1 MVNLIVTKILYL
13 IYLLQVKNI
22 KVSYLH
28 LHHFKFG
35 FKKLRKMDN
44 KYRDLIE
51 QTFDFPQEGF
61 NVIDDELYFYDIPL
75 MDIIKKYGTPLKIT
89 YLPKISSQ
97 IQKAKK
103 LFNVA
108 MARADYKGKYTYC
121 YCTKSSHFSFVVEEA
136 LKHDIHLETSYAYD
150 IEIINKLYQRR
161 KITKDTFII
170 CNGFKQKGYTSRIAR
185 LINTGFKN
193 VIPVLDNKEEL
204 ATYRRSVKQP
214 FKLGIRIAAEEEPN
228 FPFYT
233 SRLGIRAKDILEFY
247 VDKIEGNEHRF
258 QLKMLHIFLNK
269 GIKDDI
275 YYWSELNK
283 IINLY
288 CQLKKIC
295 PELDS
300 INIGGGFPI
309 KHSLGFEYDYQFM
322 INEIVSNIKKAC
334 KKAKVPM
341 PNIYTEFGSF
351 TVGESMAHIYSVAAQ
366 KIQNDREIWYMIDSS
381 FITTLPDT
389 WGIGERFLMLPINKW
404 ENEYQRVVL
413 GGITC
418 DSHDYYDS
426 EEHINEV
433 FLPKLT
439 SNGDDKSNK
448 EKLYLGFFHTGAY
461 QDQIS
466 GYGGIKHCLI
476 PSPKHII
483 VGRDKNGKL
492 VDWVYAKEQ
501 TAQSMLKI
509 LGYL

>member
-1 MVNLIVTKILYL
+1 MNNTYTSL
-13 IYLLQVKNI
+13 VK
-22 KVSYLH
+22 
-28 LHHFKFG
+28 
-35 FKKLRKMDN
+35 
-44 KYRDLIE
+44 
-51 QTFDFPQEGF
+51 QTFHFPQEDFDVNDEGYLQF
-61 NVIDDELYFYDIPL
+61 NGVDLKALID
-75 MDIIKKYGTPLKIT
+75 KYGTPLKLS
-89 YLPKISSQ
+89 YLPKIGAQ
-97 IQKAKK
+97 INKAKK
-103 LFNVA
+103 MFA
-108 MARADYKGKYTYC
+108 SAIKKHKYEGSYNYC
-121 YCTKSSHFSFVVEEA
+121 YCTKSSHFSYVIEEA
-136 LKHDIHLETSYAYD
+136 LKHNIHLETSYAYD
-150 IEIINKLYQRR
+150 IEIINQLYKRR

-170 CNGFKQKGYTSRIAR
+170 CNGFKQKNYTSRIAR
-185 LINTGFKN
+185 LINTGFNN
-193 VIPVLDNKEEL
+193 VIPILDNKEEL
-204 ATYRRSVKQP
+204 QSYRRSVKQT
-214 FKLGIRIAAEEEPN
+214 FKLGIRVAAEEEPT

-247 VDKIEGNEHRF
+247 VDEIEGYENKF

-322 INEIVSNIKKAC
+322 INEIVGNIKKAC
-334 KKAKVPM
+334 KKVHVPM
-341 PNIYTEFGSF
+341 PHIFTEFGSY
-351 TVGESMAHIYSVAAQ
+351 TVGESMAHIYSVIGQ
-366 KIQNDREIWYMIDSS
+366 KNQNDRECWYMIDSS

-389 WGIGERFLMLPINKW
+389 WGIGERFLLLPVNKW
-404 ENEYQRVVL
+404 DNEYHRVVL

-433 FLPKLT
+433 FLPKLINNV
-439 SNGDDKSNK
+439 NGEDPANK
-448 EKLYLGFFHTGAY
+448 EPLYIGFFHTGAY

-476 PSPKHII
+476 PSPKHVV
-483 VGRDKNGKL
+483 VGYDKNGKL
-492 VDWVYAKEQ
+492 TDWLQAKQQ

>member
-1 MVNLIVTKILYL
+1 MNNTYTALV
-13 IYLLQVKNI
+13 Q
-22 KVSYLH
+22 
-28 LHHFKFG
+28 
-35 FKKLRKMDN
+35 
-44 KYRDLIE
+44 
-51 QTFDFPQEGF
+51 QTFHFPQEGF
-61 NVIDDELYFYDIPL
+61 NLDDNGYLEFNGLNLKAIID
-75 MDIIKKYGTPLKIT
+75 KYGTPLKLS
-89 YLPKISSQ
+89 YLPKIGRQ
-97 IQKAKK
+97 INRAKK
-103 LFNVA
+103 MFENA
-108 MARADYKGKYTYC
+108 FKRHKYEGKYFYC

-136 LKHDIHLETSYAYD
+136 LKHDINIETSYAYD
-150 IEIINKLYQRR
+150 IEIINRLYERR
-161 KITKDTFII
+161 KITKDISII
-170 CNGFKQKGYTSRIAR
+170 CNGFKQRSYTSRIAK
-185 LINTGFKN
+185 LINSGFKN

-204 ATYRRSVKQP
+204 QAYRRSVKHP
-214 FKLGIRIAAEEEPN
+214 FKLGIRVAAEEEPS

-247 VDKIEGNEHRF
+247 VDNIEGYEDKF

-283 IINLY
+283 VVNLY

-322 INEIVSNIKKAC
+322 INEITGIIKKAC
-334 KKAKVPM
+334 KRARVPM

-351 TVGESMAHIYSVAAQ
+351 TVGESMAHIYSVISE
-366 KIQNDREIWYMIDSS
+366 KRQNDRENWYMIDSS

-389 WGIGERFLMLPINKW
+389 WGIGEKFLLLPINKW
-404 ENEYQRVVL
+404 NNDYQRVVL

-433 FLPKLT
+433 FLPKIE
-439 SNGDDKSNK
+439 SADPKQQEQNK
-448 EKLYLGFFHTGAY
+448 EPLYVGFFHTGAY

-476 PSPKHII
+476 PSPKHVI
-483 VGRDKNGKL
+483 VEYDKSGKL
-492 VDWVYAKEQ
+492 IDWLYAKEQ
-501 TAQSMLKI
+501 SAQSMLKI

>member
-1 MVNLIVTKILYL
+1 MAQPTNPLMTNSYHEL
-13 IYLLQVKNI
+13 VK
-22 KVSYLH
+22 
-28 LHHFKFG
+28 
-35 FKKLRKMDN
+35 
-44 KYRDLIE
+44 
-51 QTFDFPQEGF
+51 QTFNFPQEGF
-61 NVIDDELYFYDIPL
+61 VVEDGNLFFNGLDVKALIT
-75 MDIIKKYGTPLKIT
+75 KYGTPLKLS
-89 YLPKISSQ
+89 YLPKIGMQ
-97 IQKAKK
+97 IKKARQMFATAFKK
-103 LFNVA
+103 HK
-108 MARADYKGKYTYC
+108 YEGKYHYC
-121 YCTKSSHFSFVVEEA
+121 YCTKSSHFSFVLEEA
-136 LKHDIHLETSYAYD
+136 LKHDIHIETSYAYD
-150 IEIINKLYQRR
+150 IEIVKKLYLR
-161 KITKDTFII
+161 KKISKETFIV
-170 CNGFKQKGYTSRIAR
+170 CNGFKQRGYIRRIAS
-185 LINTGFKN
+185 LLNSGFTN

-204 ATYRRSVKQP
+204 REYAKSVKVP
-214 FKLGIRIAAEEEPN
+214 FKLGIRVAAEEEPT

-233 SRLGIRAKDILEFY
+233 SRLGMRAKDILEFY
-247 VDKIEGNEHRF
+247 VDRIEGYESKF

-322 INEIVSNIKKAC
+322 INEIVKNIKSAC

-341 PNIYTEFGSF
+341 PHIFTEFGSY
-351 TVGESMAHIYSVAAQ
+351 TVGESMAHIYCVLGQ
-366 KIQNDREIWYMIDSS
+366 KIQNDRETWYMIDSS

-389 WGIGERFLMLPINKW
+389 WGIGEKFLMLPINKW
-404 ENEYQRVVL
+404 EQEYQRVVL
-413 GGITC
+413 GGMTC

-433 FLPKLT
+433 FLPKIN
-439 SNGDDKSNK
+439 NG
-448 EKLYLGFFHTGAY
+448 EPLYVGFFHTGAY

-476 PSPKHII
+476 PSPKHVLINYD
-483 VGRDKNGKL
+483 RNGKL
-492 VDWVYAKEQ
+492 IDWLYAKQQ

-509 LGYL
+509 LGYK

>member
-1 MVNLIVTKILYL
+1 MSQMN
-13 IYLLQVKNI
+13 N
-22 KVSYLH
+22 SYL
-28 LHHFKFG
+28 
-35 FKKLRKMDN
+35 
-44 KYRDLIE
+44 DLVK
-51 QTFDFPQEGF
+51 QTFNFPQEDFKVEG
-61 NVIDDELYFYDIPL
+61 NYLRYNNLDLKALID
-75 MDIIKKYGTPLKIT
+75 KYGTPLKLT
-89 YLPKISSQ
+89 YLPKIGMQ
-97 IQKAKK
+97 INKAKK
-103 LFNVA
+103 MFALA
-108 MARADYKGKYTYC
+108 MKKHKYTGRYNYC
-121 YCTKSSHFSFVVEEA
+121 YCTKSSHFSFIVEEA

-150 IEIINKLYQRR
+150 IEIINKLYSRR
-161 KITKDTFII
+161 KINKDTFII
-170 CNGFKQKGYTSRIAR
+170 CNGFKQKTYTSRISK
-185 LINTGFKN
+185 LLNSGFKN

-204 ATYRRSVKQP
+204 KAYKNVKVP
-214 FKLGIRIAAEEEPN
+214 FKLGIRVAAEEEPT

-233 SRLGIRAKDILEFY
+233 SRLGMRAKDVLEFY
-247 VDKIEGNEHRF
+247 VDQIEGYEHKF

-283 IINLY
+283 VINLY

-322 INEIVSNIKKAC
+322 INEIVRNIKVAC
-334 KKAKVPM
+334 QKNKVPM
-341 PNIYTEFGSF
+341 PDIFTEFGSY
-351 TVGESMAHIYSVAAQ
+351 TVGESMAHIYSVIGEKQ
-366 KIQNDREIWYMIDSS
+366 QNDREIWYMIDSS

-389 WGIGERFLMLPINKW
+389 WGIGEKFLMLPVNKW
-404 ENEYQRVVL
+404 DVEYQRVTL

-433 FLPKLT
+433 FLPKL
-439 SNGDDKSNK
+439 SK
-448 EKLYLGFFHTGAY
+448 EEPLYVGFFHTGAY

-483 VGRDKNGKL
+483 VGHDKNGKL
-492 VDWVYAKEQ
+492 TDWVYAREQ
-501 TAQSMLKI
+501 SAQSMLKI
-509 LGYL
+509 LGY

>member
-1 MVNLIVTKILYL
+1 LSNNTYTDL
-13 IYLLQVKNI
+13 VK
-22 KVSYLH
+22 
-28 LHHFKFG
+28 
-35 FKKLRKMDN
+35 
-44 KYRDLIE
+44 
-51 QTFDFPQEGF
+51 QTFYFPQEGF
-61 NVIDDELYFYDIPL
+61 HVEDGFLRFNGLDLKALIE
-75 MDIIKKYGTPLKIT
+75 KYGTPMKLT
-89 YLPKISSQ
+89 YLPKIGMQ
-97 IQKAKK
+97 INKAKDMFAK
-103 LFNVA
+103 AFKKHN
-108 MARADYKGKYTYC
+108 YEGQYNYC
-121 YCTKSSHFSFVVEEA
+121 YCTKSSHFSFIVEEA
-136 LKHDIHLETSYAYD
+136 LKHEIHLETSYAYD
-150 IEIINKLYQRR
+150 IEIINKLFEKK

-170 CNGFKQKGYTSRIAR
+170 CNGFKQRSYTSRIAK

-204 ATYRRSVKQP
+204 GYYKRSVKTP
-214 FKLGIRIAAEEEPN
+214 FKLGIRVAAEEEPN

-233 SRLGIRAKDILEFY
+233 SRLGMRAKDILEFY
-247 VDKIEGNEHRF
+247 VDQIEGYEDKF
-258 QLKMLHIFLNK
+258 QLKMLHVFLNK
-269 GIKDDI
+269 GIKDDV

-283 IINLY
+283 VVNLY

-309 KHSLGFEYDYQFM
+309 KHSLGFDFDYQFM
-322 INEIVSNIKKAC
+322 VNEIVANIKRAC

-341 PNIYTEFGSF
+341 PNIFTEFGSF
-351 TVGESMAHIYSVAAQ
+351 TVGESMAHIYSVITQ
-366 KIQNDREIWYMIDSS
+366 KEQNDREVWYMIDSS

-389 WGIGERFLMLPINKW
+389 WGIGEKFLMLPINKW
-404 ENEYQRVVL
+404 QNEYHRVVL

-418 DSHDYYDS
+418 DSHDYYYS

-439 SNGDDKSNK
+439 KGDIEDDKQP
-448 EKLYLGFFHTGAY
+448 LYLGFFHTGAY

-483 VGRDKNGKL
+483 VEKDKSGKL

-509 LGYL
+509 LGYIQ

>member
-1 MVNLIVTKILYL
+1 MN
-13 IYLLQVKNI
+13 N
-22 KVSYLH
+22 SYTSLV
-28 LHHFKFG
+28 
-35 FKKLRKMDN
+35 D
-44 KYRDLIE
+44 
-51 QTFDFPQEGF
+51 QTFHFPQEGF
-61 NVIDDELYFYDIPL
+61 DLNDDGYLMFNDLDIKALID
-75 MDIIKKYGTPLKIT
+75 KYGTPLKIS
-89 YLPKISSQ
+89 YLPKIGKQ
-97 IQKAKK
+97 IQRAKSMFAHAFK
-103 LFNVA
+103 
-108 MARADYKGKYTYC
+108 KHKYEGSYNYC

-136 LKHDIHLETSYAYD
+136 LKNDIHLETSYAYD
-150 IEIINKLYQRR
+150 LEIINQLYLKK
-161 KITKDTFII
+161 KINKETFII
-170 CNGFKQKGYTSRIAR
+170 CNGFKQKSYTSRIAK
-185 LINTGFKN
+185 LVNSGFKN
-193 VIPVLDNKEEL
+193 VIPILDNKEEL
-204 ATYRRSVKQP
+204 LAYKRSVKQP
-214 FKLGIRIAAEEEPN
+214 LKVGIRVAAEEEPN

-247 VDKIEGNEHRF
+247 VDEIEGFEDKF

-322 INEIVSNIKKAC
+322 INEIVGNIKKAC

-341 PNIYTEFGSF
+341 PNIFTEFGSF
-351 TVGESMAHIYSVAAQ
+351 TVGESMAHIYSVIAE
-366 KIQNDREIWYMIDSS
+366 KNQNDRECWYMIDSS

-389 WGIGERFLMLPINKW
+389 WGIGEKFLMLPINKW
-404 ENEYQRVVL
+404 ENEYHRVVL

-439 SNGDDKSNK
+439 TSVKKEEESNK
-448 EKLYLGFFHTGAY
+448 EPLYVGFFHTGAY

-476 PSPKHII
+476 PSPKHVII
-483 VGRDKNGKL
+483 EYDKNGKL
-492 VDWVYAKEQ
+492 IDWLYAKEQ
-501 TAQSMLKI
+501 SAQSMLKI
-509 LGYL
+509 LGYLK

>member
-1 MVNLIVTKILYL
+1 MNNTYTSLV
-13 IYLLQVKNI
+13 
-22 KVSYLH
+22 
-28 LHHFKFG
+28 
-35 FKKLRKMDN
+35 D
-44 KYRDLIE
+44 
-51 QTFDFPQEGF
+51 QTFHFPQEDFRLNDDKYLNF
-61 NVIDDELYFYDIPL
+61 NGIDIKA
-75 MDIIKKYGTPLKIT
+75 IIDKYGTPLKLS
-89 YLPKISSQ
+89 YLPKIGSQ
-97 IQKAKK
+97 INKAKK
-103 LFNVA
+103 MFA
-108 MARADYKGKYTYC
+108 HAFKKHKYENAEYYYC
-121 YCTKSSHFSFVVEEA
+121 YCTKSSHFAFIIEEA
-136 LKHDIHLETSYAYD
+136 LKHNIHIETSFVYD
-150 IEIINKLYQRR
+150 LDIIQKLYEKKKINKDL
-161 KITKDTFII
+161 FIVCNGYKQKTYTNRI
-170 CNGFKQKGYTSRIAR
+170 SKMINNGFKN
-185 LINTGFKN
+185 LIP
-193 VIPVLDNKEEL
+193 ILDNKEEL
-204 ATYRRSVKQP
+204 QHYRKNCKVP
-214 FKLGIRIAAEEEPN
+214 FKLGIRVAAEEEPS

-247 VDKIEGNEHRF
+247 VDDVEGYENKF

-322 INEIVSNIKKAC
+322 INEIVGNIKKAC
-334 KKAKVPM
+334 KKANVPY
-341 PNIYTEFGSF
+341 PNIFTEFGSY
-351 TVGESMAHIYSVAAQ
+351 TVGESMAHIYKVQ
-366 KIQNDREIWYMIDSS
+366 GEKIQNDRECWYMIDSS

-389 WGIGERFLMLPINKW
+389 WGIGEKFLMLPINKW
-404 ENEYQRVVL
+404 NNEYQRVVL
-413 GGITC
+413 GGMTC

-433 FLPKLT
+433 FLPKLF
-439 SNGDDKSNK
+439 DKFEDEIKGK
-448 EKLYLGFFHTGAY
+448 EPLYVGFFHTGAY

-483 VGRDKNGKL
+483 VDLDKSGKQI
-492 VDWVYAKEQ
+492 DYVYAKEQ

-509 LGYL
+509 LGYI

>member
-1 MVNLIVTKILYL
+1 MTN
-13 IYLLQVKNI
+13 
-22 KVSYLH
+22 SYLG
-28 LHHFKFG
+28 LV
-35 FKKLRKMDN
+35 
-44 KYRDLIE
+44 E
-51 QTFDFPQEGF
+51 QTFNFPQEGLALKDGYLQF
-61 NVIDDELYFYDIPL
+61 NDLDIKALID
-75 MDIIKKYGTPLKIT
+75 KYGTPLKLS
-89 YLPKISSQ
+89 YLPKIGSQ
-97 IQKAKK
+97 INKAKDMFEK
-103 LFNVA
+103 A
-108 MARADYKGKYTYC
+108 MKKHKYEGQYYYC

-136 LKHDIHLETSYAYD
+136 LKHNIHLETSYAYD
-150 IEIINKLYQRR
+150 LEIIKKLYEKK
-161 KITKDTFII
+161 KISKDIHII
-170 CNGFKQKGYTSRIAR
+170 CNGFKQKGYTRRIVN
-185 LINTGFKN
+185 LLNSGFKN

-204 ATYRRSVKQP
+204 NAYKSVKGP
-214 FKLGIRIAAEEEPN
+214 FKLGIRVAAEEEPT

-233 SRLGIRAKDILEFY
+233 SRLGIRPKDILEFY
-247 VDKIEGNEHRF
+247 VDNIEGYEDKF

-322 INEIVSNIKKAC
+322 ITEIVGNIKAAC
-334 KKAKVPM
+334 KRNKVPM
-341 PNIYTEFGSF
+341 PNIFTEFGSY
-351 TVGESMAHIYSVAAQ
+351 TVGESMAHIYSVIAEKA
-366 KIQNDREIWYMIDSS
+366 QNDRETWYMIDSS

-404 ENEYQRVVL
+404 DQEPHRVVL

-433 FLPKLT
+433 FLPKT
-439 SNGDDKSNK
+439 AG
-448 EKLYLGFFHTGAY
+448 EEPLYLGFFHTGAY

-476 PSPKHII
+476 PSPKHVII
-483 VGRDKNGKL
+483 EYDKNGKL
-492 VDWVYAKEQ
+492 IDWLYAKEQ
-501 TAQSMLKI
+501 SAQSMLKI
-509 LGYL
+509 LGYIK

>member
-1 MVNLIVTKILYL
+1 MTN
-13 IYLLQVKNI
+13 
-22 KVSYLH
+22 SY
-28 LHHFKFG
+28 F
-35 FKKLRKMDN
+35 
-44 KYRDLIE
+44 DLVD

-61 NVIDDELYFYDIPL
+61 KVTDNYLSYNDLDLKYYIE
-75 MDIIKKYGTPLKIT
+75 KYGTPLKLT
-89 YLPKISSQ
+89 YLPKIGMQ
-97 IQKAKK
+97 INKAKHMFATAFK
-103 LFNVA
+103 
-108 MARADYKGKYTYC
+108 KHKYEGEYNYC

-136 LKHDIHLETSYAYD
+136 LKHNIHLETSFAYD
-150 IEIINKLYQRR
+150 IEIIKKLYEKK
-161 KITKDTFII
+161 KINKDTFII
-170 CNGFKQKGYTSRIAR
+170 CNGFKQPGYTKRIAN
-185 LINTGFKN
+185 LMNTGFKN
-193 VIPVLDNKEEL
+193 VIPILDNKDEL
-204 ATYRRSVKQP
+204 RAYKKSVKVP
-214 FKLGIRIAAEEEPN
+214 FKLGIRVAAEEEPS

-233 SRLGIRAKDILEFY
+233 SRLGIKAKDILEYY
-247 VDKIEGNEHRF
+247 VDHIEGMEDRF

-283 IINLY
+283 VINLY

-309 KHSLGFEYDYQFM
+309 KHSLAFKYDYQFM
-322 INEIVSNIKKAC
+322 INEIVRNIKEAC
-334 KKAKVPM
+334 KRAKVPM
-341 PNIYTEFGSF
+341 PHIFTEFGSF
-351 TVGESMAHIYSVAAQ
+351 TVGESMAHIYSIIGT
-366 KIQNDREIWYMIDSS
+366 KEQNDRETWYMIDSS

-389 WGIGERFLMLPINKW
+389 WGIGEKFLMLPINKW
-404 ENEYQRVVL
+404 DKEYQRVVL

-433 FLPKLT
+433 FLPKT
-439 SNGDDKSNK
+439 EK
-448 EKLYLGFFHTGAY
+448 EGEPLYVGFFHTGAY

-466 GYGGIKHCLI
+466 GYGGIKHCMI

-483 VGRDKNGKL
+483 VGHDKNGKL

-509 LGYL
+509 LGY